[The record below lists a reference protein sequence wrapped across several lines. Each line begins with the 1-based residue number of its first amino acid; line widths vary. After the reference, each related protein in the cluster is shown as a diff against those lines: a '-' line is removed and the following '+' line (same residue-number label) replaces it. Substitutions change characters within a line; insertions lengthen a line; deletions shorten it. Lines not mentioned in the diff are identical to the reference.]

1 MAKKKIN
8 LQGSD
13 VRIIDNLNQDFI
25 CITDIAKSGEGN
37 HHDIVKNYFKNRSN
51 IDFLG

>member
-13 VRIIDNLNQDFI
+13 VRIISNLNEDFI
-25 CITDIAKSGEGN
+25 SITDIAKSGEGN
-37 HHDIVKNYFKNRSN
+37 HYDIVPSYF
-51 IDFLG
+51 